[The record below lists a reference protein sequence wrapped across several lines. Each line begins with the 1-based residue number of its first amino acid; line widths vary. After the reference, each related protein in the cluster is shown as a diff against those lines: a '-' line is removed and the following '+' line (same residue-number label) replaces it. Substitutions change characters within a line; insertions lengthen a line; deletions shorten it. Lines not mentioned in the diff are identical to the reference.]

1 MRHAS
6 GGGSYRHASAMRVRF
21 LLFASISVV
30 LTAIL
35 PAAIAGAKEGVG
47 SFRVT
52 CAPSH
57 EGFFDPI
64 VFPGQQPA
72 GHQHEFYGSTSIGP
86 SSGPGSLVGTST
98 TCSDRADASGYWHPT
113 VFFDGVRAP
122 ATLASIYYT
131 QRTTK
136 KPVADVQAWPAGL
149 RVIAGDMHAQ
159 GAQSDF
165 IVWWDCEG
173 APLDRQPTAPTCPT
187 SSLGL
192 EVTVRFPDCW
202 DGVNLDSADHK
213 SHMSYSVSDGSGV
226 FRCDAA
232 HPVALPYL
240 SMIVR
245 WDGQYPA
252 GESVTLSSGS
262 AFAFH
267 ADFMNGWNQERL
279 VALLDQCIKAQTE
292 CGRITSGTRATASVV
307 TTSPA
312 PPATTAVPASATT
325 VTSHAGSH
333 PPTTAV
339 TSATTPI
346 TTAGH
351 HPTTAPSGAP
361 NAASPLTTQMESTT
375 DADIRTAGAS
385 PTSTTI
391 GSVAAANSLEPR
403 PREAVVP
410 TGSDSNT
417 GGLVAVTGVVVLAAG
432 LWALLSAGYSRLRRP
447 PAPSND

>member
-1 MRHAS
+1 MSHPN
-6 GGGSYRHASAMRVRF
+6 GGRISPTRVRI
-21 LLFASISVV
+21 LLAIVVV
-30 LTAIL
+30 LAASIL
-35 PAAIAGAKEGVG
+35 PAAIARAKEGVG

-57 EGFFDPI
+57 EGVFDPI
-64 VFPGQQPA
+64 VFPGQLPA
-72 GHQHEFYGSTSIGP
+72 GHQHEFYGSTSTGP
-86 SSGPGSLVGTST
+86 SSGPASLIGSST
-98 TCSDRADASGYWHPT
+98 TCSDAADSSAYWHPT
-113 VFFDGVRAP
+113 AFFNGVRAP

-136 KPVADVQAWPAGL
+136 KPIVDIQAWPAGL
-149 RVIAGDMHAQ
+149 RVIAGDAHAQ
-159 GAQSDF
+159 GSQSDF

-173 APLDRQPTAPTCPT
+173 ATLDRQPTAPTCPT

-202 DGVNLDSADHK
+202 DGINLDSADHK
-213 SHMSYSVSDGSGV
+213 SHMSYSVSDGDGV

-267 ADFMNGWNQERL
+267 ADFMNGWSQERL
-279 VALLDQCIKAQTE
+279 VSLLDQCIKTQTE
-292 CGRITSGTRATASVV
+292 CGRITSGTQATPSVV

-312 PPATTAVPASATT
+312 TTATTAASASATT
-325 VTSHAGSH
+325 VTTHAGTH
-333 PPTTAV
+333 PTTTAV
-339 TSATTPI
+339 TSATTTV
-346 TTAGH
+346 TTLGH
-351 HPTTAPSGAP
+351 HPTSAPTGAST
-361 NAASPLTTQMESTT
+361 AASPSTTQVDSTT
-375 DADIRTAGAS
+375 DADTRTAGIRAE
-385 PTSTTI
+385 STTL

-403 PREAVVP
+403 AREIVAP
-410 TGSDSNT
+410 AGSDNNI
-417 GGLVAVTGVVVLAAG
+417 GGLAAVTGIVVLAAG
-432 LWALLSAGYSRLRRP
+432 LWALLNAGYSRLRRP
-447 PAPSND
+447 PAPSSD